1 MTSHRPR
8 TRRLSDPTIGRLPLY
23 QRIVNE
29 FAQNGTERIESLT
42 IAERTGITAT
52 TVRRDLA
59 GLGPFG
65 TRGAGYDVAQLNERI
80 SVALGHDRSY
90 SVILVGIGNLGQA
103 LINSSN
109 FLIRGATLAGLY
121 DVDPA
126 IIGTLIAGHVVR
138 SIEEPLQ
145 HATVGVIC
153 TPASVAQSVA
163 DRMVAAHIPAILN
176 FSPSVLQ
183 VPIGTKVQYV
193 DLSIE
198 LQVLVFHLLN
208 SVNFADM
215 QPSLRPATPVTDSP
229 PRS

>member
-8 TRRLSDPTIGRLPLY
+8 LRKLSDPTIGRLPLY
-23 QRIVNE
+23 QRIVDE
-29 FAQNGTERIESLT
+29 FARNGVDRIESVT
-42 IAERTGITAT
+42 IAERTGVTAT

-90 SVILVGIGNLGQA
+90 TVVLVGIGNLGQA

-121 DVDPA
+121 DADPA
-126 IIGTLIAGHVVR
+126 IVGTTIAGHVVR
-138 SIEEPLQ
+138 SIEEPLMP
-145 HATVGVIC
+145 ATVGVIC
-153 TPASVAQSVA
+153 TPAAVAQGVA

-215 QPSLRPATPVTDSP
+215 QPSLRPVTPVTELP
-229 PRS
+229 

>member
-1 MTSHRPR
+1 MATHRPR
-8 TRRLSDPTIGRLPLY
+8 SRKLSDPTIGRLPLY
-23 QRIVNE
+23 QRIVEEYARSGN
-29 FAQNGTERIESLT
+29 ERIESLT
-42 IAERTGITAT
+42 IAERTGVTAT

-65 TRGAGYDVAQLNERI
+65 LRGAGYDVHQLNERI
-80 SVALGHDRSY
+80 SVALGHDREY
-90 SVILVGIGNLGQA
+90 SVVLVGIGNLGQA

-109 FLIRGATLAGLY
+109 FLIRGATVAGLY
-121 DVDPA
+121 DADPA
-126 IIGTLIAGHVVR
+126 LIGTEIAGHLVR
-138 SIEEPLQ
+138 SIEEPMMN
-145 HATVGVIC
+145 ATVGVIC
-153 TPASVAQSVA
+153 TPAAAAQSVA

-183 VPIGTKVQYV
+183 VPIATKVQYV

-215 QPSLRPATPVTDSP
+215 QPSLPPVTPVTDFP